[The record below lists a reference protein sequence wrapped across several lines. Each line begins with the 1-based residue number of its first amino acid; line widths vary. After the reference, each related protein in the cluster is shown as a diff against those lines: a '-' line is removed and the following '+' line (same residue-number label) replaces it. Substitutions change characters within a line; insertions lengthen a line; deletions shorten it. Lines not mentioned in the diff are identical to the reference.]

1 MPIVRGDQN
10 PPATVVL
17 LVGII
22 EVKFHG
28 NSVGEGEGE
37 GEAGGDR
44 VGVGEGVGVAV
55 TGGKVG
61 TLGKPC
67 AFTTGTIATV
77 EVIMLRTNNA
87 RVIFAKFF
95 FKSNGDFFNID
106 LSCHTIGFLADLTL
120 CQKSIWKF

>member
-37 GEAGGDR
+37 AVGDC
-44 VGVGEGVGVAV
+44 VGAGEGVGVAV
-55 TGGKVG
+55 DGGKVG
-61 TLGKPC
+61 T
-67 AFTTGTIATV
+67 
-77 EVIMLRTNNA
+77 
-87 RVIFAKFF
+87 
-95 FKSNGDFFNID
+95 
-106 LSCHTIGFLADLTL
+106 
-120 CQKSIWKF
+120 